1 MVVLSLL
8 KLSSICCRDVEAAA
22 PPSGCTTLTW
32 YTLVSSVCT
41 VIDVGDQ
48 CISVGVGAKK
58 AGPTT
63 NVYSSF
69 ILRRIMAQSTPDANS
84 LGATYTSSSDPRENG
99 NNEVPRK
106 VIKRK
111 PLSSRIFRL

>member
-69 ILRRIMAQSTPDANS
+69 IWQRIMAQSTP
-84 LGATYTSSSDPRENG
+84 RW
-99 NNEVPRK
+99 
-106 VIKRK
+106 
-111 PLSSRIFRL
+111 